1 MPCSVVFRR
10 IHVSFA
16 SRQQHGIAAFDH
28 LHQFCYR
35 LVKRDLDWLSSRQL
49 NCMRV
54 LRQGS
59 LRVCGISGVRDR
71 NGNARSHVMIVAP
84 KSADVATGV
93 AAQLKSADVAMGVLA
108 RLKSPDV
115 ATGLLARPPSRRI
128 GNTPL
133 RTTAKFLEQPISTI
147 DQFPINDASFGQELM
162 QLHWT
167 SRVNM
172 ENFMPV
178 RSQPIRYQHAMA
190 AKVDSLGAHVSGPR
204 FFC

>member
-1 MPCSVVFRR
+1 
-10 IHVSFA
+10 
-16 SRQQHGIAAFDH
+16 
-28 LHQFCYR
+28 
-35 LVKRDLDWLSSRQL
+35 
-49 NCMRV
+49 
-54 LRQGS
+54 
-59 LRVCGISGVRDR
+59 
-71 NGNARSHVMIVAP
+71 MIVAP
-84 KSADVATGV
+84 KSADVATG
-93 AAQLKSADVAMGVLA
+93 LLA

-190 AKVDSLGAHVSGPR
+190 AEVNSFGAHVSGPR
-204 FFC
+204 FFGQLDQFSYRTPELLRQHVIGVVAKTGAAQRKVG